1 MEIVLIVVFF
11 GLLCWALCAVTP
23 RDPKEDEEQAE
34 YLQER
39 KRNGRGKQR

>member
-23 RDPKEDEEQAE
+23 RDQKEDEEQE
-34 YLQER
+34 KYLKEWR
-39 KRNGRGKQR
+39 EKHKK